1 MPEAVGVIE
10 TLGMPTALEAADAM
24 CKSGCVQFV
33 RFDNLQAGLISV
45 IVRGPVSEV
54 TAAIQGALASLGR
67 VHGGALAGH
76 HIIPCPDGNVEAV
89 LPLIRTSGGSSGG
102 TVDWLD

>member
-10 TLGMPTALEAADAM
+10 TLGMPTALEAADAL
-24 CKSGCVQFV
+24 CKSGRVEFV

-54 TAAIQGALASLGR
+54 TAAVEGALMAIRR
-67 VHGGALAGH
+67 VPGGAVAGH
-76 HIIPCPDGNVEAV
+76 HIIPCPDGNLESV
-89 LPLIRTSGGSSGG
+89 LPLLRNRGTTSKQA
-102 TVDWLD
+102 DWLID

>member
-10 TLGMPTALEAADAM
+10 TLGMPTALEAADM
-24 CKSGCVQFV
+24 LCKSGQVQFV

-45 IVRGPVSEV
+45 IIRGPVSEV
-54 TAAIQGALASLGR
+54 TAAIQAALSTIDR
-67 VHGGALAGH
+67 VPGGKVAGH

-89 LPLIRTSGGSSGG
+89 LPLRSRSAAPEP
-102 TVDWLD
+102 DWLID

>member
-24 CKSGCVQFV
+24 CKSGHVQFV

-45 IVRGPVSEV
+45 IVRGPVAEV
-54 TAAIQGALASLGR
+54 NAAIQGALASLSR

-89 LPLIRTSGGSSGG
+89 LPLLRAPGGANAGA
-102 TVDWLD
+102 VDWLD

>member
-10 TLGMPTALEAADAM
+10 TIGMPAALEAADAL
-24 CKSGCVQFV
+24 CKGAQVQFV
-33 RFDNLQAGLISV
+33 RFDNVQAGLISV

-54 TAAIQGALASLGR
+54 TAAIQSALYSLSR
-67 VHGGALAGH
+67 RPEGGVAGH

-89 LPLIRTSGGSSGG
+89 LPLRSQSAQSAQT
-102 TVDWLD
+102 DWLID

>member
-10 TLGMPTALEAADAM
+10 TLGMPTALEAADAL
-24 CKSGCVQFV
+24 CKSGNVYFV

-54 TAAIQGALASLGR
+54 NAAVQGALSALAR
-67 VHGGALAGH
+67 VHGGSVAGH
-76 HIIPCPDGNVEAV
+76 HVIPCPDGNVEAV
-89 LPLIRTSGGSSGG
+89 LPLLRSANAGAPSS
-102 TVDWLD
+102 DWLID